1 MLTLDDVKAAAAA
14 EKQQFLTIIAAKD
27 AEIADLKTQIPT
39 QDQLQGVINDIG
51 DIGDIVPDPA
61 PPTQEQPVG

>member
-1 MLTLDDVKAAAAA
+1 MLTLDDVKAVAAA

-39 QDQLQGVINDIG
+39 QDQLQSVIN